1 MIKRCKMNW
10 ETEEHT
16 FEFNTCG
23 SSLESL
29 DFLGDFIGSLNDL
42 YKKISEEH
50 YQGEIPNVFKVRG
63 GCIGTRIEEKR

>member
-10 ETEEHT
+10 ETEEHN

-23 SSLESL
+23 SSLDSL
-29 DFLGDFIGSLNDL
+29 DFLGDFIGSLNAL

-50 YQGEIPNVFKVRG
+50 YYGEIPNVFKVRG
-63 GCIGTRIEEKR
+63 GCMHTVIEGKK

>member
-1 MIKRCKMNW
+1 MNW
-10 ETEEHT
+10 ETEEHN

-29 DFLGDFIGSLNDL
+29 DFLGDFIGSLNAL

-50 YQGEIPNVFKVRG
+50 YYGEIPNVFKVRG
-63 GCIGTRIEEKR
+63 GCMHTVIEGKK